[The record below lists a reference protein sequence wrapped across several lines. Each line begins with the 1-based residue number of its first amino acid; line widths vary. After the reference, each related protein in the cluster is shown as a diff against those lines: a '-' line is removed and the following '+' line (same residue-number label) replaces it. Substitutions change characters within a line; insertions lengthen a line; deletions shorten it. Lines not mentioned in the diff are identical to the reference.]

1 MKQTLYILSLTLLL
15 LVATLIGKVEF
26 LAYNRDIMFFSFEEM
41 MQALWHGL
49 PLDMSTVAMAVLPV
63 WLITLLSFKWPSM
76 PLRWMVGPYNAVVVF
91 LMACATGATI
101 IMYENWKFLLD
112 ASIFSYMSSPGNA
125 SASASVYYIV
135 TRIGLI
141 LLASLLLSF
150 LSVIITP
157 KRIERK
163 CASKREQNKFTCYA
177 EREQIQDR
185 KSGIKCE
192 NAKRKYVSA
201 KKPRSPLTAHRL
213 SFYLIGLLLCL
224 MSWGISGKR
233 ADESCAFHSEKILLN
248 HASINPVGHL
258 VRSML
263 YYRKPLGE
271 QFRFMQKEECDLV
284 FAEIFPADTE
294 DITDTLLRTRRPDI
308 LTIQLESMGAPFM
321 ESLGGVKGVTPELCH
336 WMNRGVN
343 FTNAWA
349 TSFRTDRGTV
359 SALSGYVSYPTT
371 SLMMTDSCLPLLP
384 SLAKTLG
391 AHGYSADYMYGGN
404 SNHMNKRKYLE
415 AVGFRV
421 WDIEDINVSED
432 ERDVWGAND
441 SIAMNRMLWLMQ
453 RTKEENGADRPFY
466 WGCQTISSHEP
477 WEVPYLRLDN
487 KVHNAFA
494 YTDHC
499 VGQFLDT
506 LSRTPLWDNLL
517 VIVYADHGH
526 TYDLT
531 FDNPEYFHM
540 PLFLVGGAVSKRM
553 TYDTIIAQNDIVA
566 TVLSQMGMPHNE
578 EFPWSRNVFSRN
590 YTYPFAYSCY
600 PAGALWVDDSGK
612 TMIDVQSGYIMTNEP
627 EPGDTRL
634 KNLRVVIQ
642 KSYDTI
648 PQARNERKA
657 ES

>member
-1 MKQTLYILSLTLLL
+1 MKQTLYILALTTLLL
-15 LVATLIGKVEF
+15 LATILGKVEF
-26 LAYNRDIMFFSFEEM
+26 LAYNRDIMFFSYEEM
-41 MQALWHGL
+41 IQAIWHGL
-49 PLDMSTVAMAVLPV
+49 PLDMSTVAIAVLPV
-63 WLITLLSFKWPSM
+63 WLITLLSLKWPSM
-76 PLRWMVGPYNAVVVF
+76 PLRWIVGPYNAVVVF
-91 LMACATGATI
+91 LMACVTGATI

-141 LLASLLLSF
+141 LLSSLLLSF

-157 KRIERK
+157 KRIKRK
-163 CASKREQNKFTCYA
+163 GENGK
-177 EREQIQDR
+177 R
-185 KSGIKCE
+185 KS
-192 NAKRKYVSA
+192 ASA
-201 KKPRSPLTAHRL
+201 KKHRSPLTAHRL
-213 SFYLIGLLLCL
+213 SFYLTVLLLCL
-224 MSWGISGKR
+224 MSWGINGKR
-233 ADESCAFHSEKILLN
+233 VDESSAFHSEKILLN

-271 QFRFMQKEECDLV
+271 QFRFMPQEECDLA
-284 FAEIFPADTE
+284 FAEIFPTDTE

-321 ESLGGVKGVTPELCH
+321 ESLGGAKGVTPELCQ
-336 WMNRGVN
+336 WMKRGVN

-384 SLAKTLG
+384 SLAKTLK
-391 AHGYSADYMYGGN
+391 AYGYSADYMYSGN

-441 SIAMNRMLWLMQ
+441 SIAMNRMLWLIQ
-453 RTKEENGADRPFY
+453 RTKQENGADRPFY

-477 WEVPYLRLDN
+477 WEVPYQRLEN

-499 VGQFLDT
+499 VGQFLDS
-506 LSRTPLWDNLL
+506 LSRTPIWDNLL
-517 VIVYADHGH
+517 VVVYADHGH

-566 TVLSQMGMPHNE
+566 TVLSQMRIPHNE

-590 YTYPFAYSCY
+590 YTYPFAYCSY

-612 TMIDVQSGYIMTNEP
+612 TMIDVQSGYIMTDEP
-627 EPGDTRL
+627 EPCDTRL
-634 KNLRVVIQ
+634 KNLRAVIQ

-648 PQARNERKA
+648 PQAQD
-657 ES
+657 

>member
-1 MKQTLYILSLTLLL
+1 MKQTLYILALTTLLL
-15 LVATLIGKVEF
+15 LATILGKVEF
-26 LAYNRDIMFFSFEEM
+26 LAYNRDIMFFSYEEM
-41 MQALWHGL
+41 IQAIWHGL
-49 PLDMSTVAMAVLPV
+49 PLDMSTVAIAVLPV
-63 WLITLLSFKWPSM
+63 WLITLLSLKWPSM
-76 PLRWMVGPYNAVVVF
+76 PLRWIVGPYNAVVVF

-141 LLASLLLSF
+141 LLSSLLLSF

-157 KRIERK
+157 KRIKRK
-163 CASKREQNKFTCYA
+163 GENGK
-177 EREQIQDR
+177 R
-185 KSGIKCE
+185 KST
-192 NAKRKYVSA
+192 SA
-201 KKPRSPLTAHRL
+201 KKHRSPLTAHRL
-213 SFYLIGLLLCL
+213 SFYLTGLLLCL
-224 MSWGISGKR
+224 MSWGINGKR
-233 ADESCAFHSEKILLN
+233 VDENSAFHSEKILLN

-271 QFRFMQKEECDLV
+271 QFRFMPQEECDLA
-284 FAEIFPADTE
+284 FAEIFPTDTE

-321 ESLGGVKGVTPELCH
+321 ESLGGAKGVTPELCQ
-336 WMNRGVN
+336 WMKRGVN

-384 SLAKTLG
+384 SLAKTLK
-391 AHGYSADYMYGGN
+391 AYGYSADYMYSGN

-415 AVGFRV
+415 AAGFRV

-441 SIAMNRMLWLMQ
+441 SIAMNRMLWLIQ
-453 RTKEENGADRPFY
+453 RTKQENGADRPFY

-477 WEVPYLRLDN
+477 WEVPYQRLEN

-499 VGQFLDT
+499 VGQFLDS
-506 LSRTPLWDNLL
+506 LSRTPIWDNLL
-517 VIVYADHGH
+517 VVVYADHGH

-566 TVLSQMGMPHNE
+566 TVLSQMRIPHNE

-590 YTYPFAYSCY
+590 YTYPFAYCSY

-612 TMIDVQSGYIMTNEP
+612 TMIDVQSGYIMTDEP
-627 EPGDTRL
+627 EPCDTRL
-634 KNLRVVIQ
+634 KNLRAVIQ

-648 PQARNERKA
+648 PQAQD
-657 ES
+657 

>member
-1 MKQTLYILSLTLLL
+1 MKQTLYILALTTLLL
-15 LVATLIGKVEF
+15 LATILGKVEF
-26 LAYNRDIMFFSFEEM
+26 LAYNRDIMFFSYEEM
-41 MQALWHGL
+41 IQAIWHGL
-49 PLDMSTVAMAVLPV
+49 PLDMSTVAIAVLPV
-63 WLITLLSFKWPSM
+63 WLITLLSLKWPSM
-76 PLRWMVGPYNAVVVF
+76 PLRWIVGPYNAVVVF

-141 LLASLLLSF
+141 LLSSLLLSF

-157 KRIERK
+157 KRIKRK
-163 CASKREQNKFTCYA
+163 GENGK
-177 EREQIQDR
+177 R
-185 KSGIKCE
+185 KS
-192 NAKRKYVSA
+192 ASA
-201 KKPRSPLTAHRL
+201 KKHRSPLTAHRL
-213 SFYLIGLLLCL
+213 SFYLTGLLLCL
-224 MSWGISGKR
+224 MSWGINGKR
-233 ADESCAFHSEKILLN
+233 VDESSAFHSEKILLN

-271 QFRFMQKEECDLV
+271 QFRFMPQEECDLA
-284 FAEIFPADTE
+284 FAEIFPKDTE

-321 ESLGGVKGVTPELCH
+321 ESLGGAKGVTPELCQ
-336 WMNRGVN
+336 WMKRGVN

-384 SLAKTLG
+384 SLAKTLK
-391 AHGYSADYMYGGN
+391 AYGYSADYMYSGN

-441 SIAMNRMLWLMQ
+441 SIAMNRMLWLIQ
-453 RTKEENGADRPFY
+453 RTKQENGADRPFY

-477 WEVPYLRLDN
+477 WEVPYQRLEN

-499 VGQFLDT
+499 VGQFLDS
-506 LSRTPLWDNLL
+506 LSRTPIWDNLL
-517 VIVYADHGH
+517 VVVYADHGH

-566 TVLSQMGMPHNE
+566 TVLSQMRIPHNE

-590 YTYPFAYSCY
+590 YTYPFAYCSY

-612 TMIDVQSGYIMTNEP
+612 TMIDVQSGYIMTDEP
-627 EPGDTRL
+627 EPCDTRL
-634 KNLRVVIQ
+634 KNLRAVIQ

-648 PQARNERKA
+648 PQAQD
-657 ES
+657 

>member
-1 MKQTLYILSLTLLL
+1 MKQTLYILALTTLLL
-15 LVATLIGKVEF
+15 LATILGKVEF
-26 LAYNRDIMFFSFEEM
+26 LAYNRDIMFFSYEEM
-41 MQALWHGL
+41 IQAIWHGL
-49 PLDMSTVAMAVLPV
+49 PLDMSTVAIAVLPV
-63 WLITLLSFKWPSM
+63 WLITMLSLKWPSM
-76 PLRWMVGPYNAVVVF
+76 PLRWIVGPYNAVVVF

-141 LLASLLLSF
+141 LLSSLLLSF

-157 KRIERK
+157 KRIKRK
-163 CASKREQNKFTCYA
+163 GENGK
-177 EREQIQDR
+177 R
-185 KSGIKCE
+185 KS
-192 NAKRKYVSA
+192 ASA
-201 KKPRSPLTAHRL
+201 KKHRSPLTAHRL
-213 SFYLIGLLLCL
+213 SFYLTGLLLCL
-224 MSWGISGKR
+224 MSWGINGKR
-233 ADESCAFHSEKILLN
+233 VDESSAFHSEKILLN

-271 QFRFMQKEECDLV
+271 QFRFMPQEECDLA
-284 FAEIFPADTE
+284 FAEIFPIDTE

-321 ESLGGVKGVTPELCH
+321 ESLGGAKGVTPELCQ
-336 WMNRGVN
+336 WMKRGVN

-384 SLAKTLG
+384 SLAKTLK
-391 AHGYSADYMYGGN
+391 AYGYSADYMYSGN

-441 SIAMNRMLWLMQ
+441 SIAMNRMLWLIQ
-453 RTKEENGADRPFY
+453 RTKQENGADRPFY

-477 WEVPYLRLDN
+477 WEVPYQRLEN

-499 VGQFLDT
+499 VGQFLDS
-506 LSRTPLWDNLL
+506 LSRTPIWDNLL
-517 VIVYADHGH
+517 VVVYADHGH

-566 TVLSQMGMPHNE
+566 TVLSQMRIPHNE
-578 EFPWSRNVFSRN
+578 EFPWSRNVFSHN
-590 YTYPFAYSCY
+590 YTYPFAYCSY

-612 TMIDVQSGYIMTNEP
+612 TMIDVQSGYIMTDEP
-627 EPGDTRL
+627 EPCDTRL
-634 KNLRVVIQ
+634 KNLRAVIQ

-648 PQARNERKA
+648 PQAQD
-657 ES
+657 